1 MAATPSNHA
10 PRESKSWRSGHV
22 PFETCLGIVSV
33 DRGVESTG
41 QNTDRVVRE
50 MTHDRTLTEKNM
62 MSPWAVEGGCAV
74 PDLQV
79 VLIYD
84 AVVHA
89 IYALWR
95 TLMSDCLLGV
105 VASSAFAMPR
115 GYSIRSLVH
124 LRDPSPHYRSQECMM
139 NAAVL
144 RLDHKSGIWL
154 VNVHMFTA

>member
-1 MAATPSNHA
+1 
-10 PRESKSWRSGHV
+10 
-22 PFETCLGIVSV
+22 
-33 DRGVESTG
+33 
-41 QNTDRVVRE
+41 
-50 MTHDRTLTEKNM
+50 
-62 MSPWAVEGGCAV
+62 MSPWATEALCDVL
-74 PDLQV
+74 DLQV

-95 TLMSDCLLGV
+95 TLMSDCSLGK
-105 VASSAFAMPR
+105 VASPAFAMPR

-124 LRDPSPHYRSQECMM
+124 LRDPSPHCRSQECMM

-144 RLDHKSGIWL
+144 RLDHKPGIWL